1 MLLLLCSCKE
11 SQPIVKNLSSTNSRI
26 FIKTFHEGL
35 RLKLKGDYL
44 EAIERFKEC
53 LEKEPTDDAVHF
65 ALAQTYLQIGDL
77 QSAEIHTVSAVE
89 YDRDN
94 IFYQVELAYM
104 LREKG
109 AYMESGELF
118 ELITEARPRSVEYY
132 MAAISC
138 YKMNKSNLK
147 AISVLE
153 KLEDTKGASLET
165 SLRKHQLYFELG
177 KNKEAEKILLALYK
191 RDQKN
196 PVVIASLVDYF
207 FRTKQELKAYE
218 KLEELVVVDPLNGL
232 GFLMLAENEYEKGNT
247 DKTAAYFYKAI
258 ETENIGTTET
268 LGAFEYLVYAK
279 DSVKV
284 KQSISIMKQSFSS
297 NDTVFAAIGD
307 YYMQSR
313 RIDDLVLGVEYYTNA
328 VEFNPNR
335 YDIWQKLLY
344 VYYDSKSWIQLKEAS
359 DKTVRLFPLNPE
371 PYYLGSV
378 AYNQLRSFQNAEQFV
393 RQGLMAVVENPILK
407 SDLLGQ
413 LGEAFF
419 GMGNLDEG
427 LNSYMQAIQIKEKTT
442 QGYLRFNLAL
452 RLYEKKF
459 KLGKALEI
467 IDLLIMNSQ
476 QKEANVM
483 VLKSDILFEL
493 ERFDEV
499 LLVLAEISID
509 NQKFKA
515 GILERK
521 GDVFA
526 KQLKYVDAI
535 WHWKESKKLGG
546 DGKDLLEK
554 IKTGRY
560 VE

>member
-53 LEKEPTDDAVHF
+53 LEKEPTDDAAHF

-307 YYMQSR
+307 YYMKSR

-535 WHWKESKKLGG
+535 CHWKESKKLGG

>member
-53 LEKEPTDDAVHF
+53 LEKEPTDDAAHF

-138 YKMNKSNLK
+138 YRMNKSNLK

-191 RDQKN
+191 RDKKN

-307 YYMQSR
+307 YYMKSR

-344 VYYDSKSWIQLKEAS
+344 VYYDSKSWSQLKEAS